1 MAALGEYLRSHREVA
16 GISLDEIADRTR
28 ISVSQLEALEAE
40 RFGLLPGG
48 VFNLSF
54 VRQYCRCVGA
64 DEEQGV
70 SLLKQETAY
79 PPSAPSVDSFG
90 GRSDEYLAR
99 GPLGRISEDIGNLF
113 AQHGGAIASV
123 TVGLLLLVGGV
134 YSYDVWEQ
142 QQAAEQRALAGEAEA
157 EAEREAR
164 RRQEEAALAREAA
177 APAEPQAPI
186 ELEVEVVDTVWILAR
201 ADGERV
207 FEGIFQPGQTKPIH
221 AREQVT
227 LRLGNAGGVVLAL
240 NGEPLPPVGPRGHVR
255 RVMVTTDG
263 MEIIDRSQPKGGG
276 SSGGSDSARVPSTT
290 AANRWAEL
298 AWTEPDLR

>member
-1 MAALGEYLRSHREVA
+1 MAALGEYLRSHRDVA
-16 GISLDEIADRTR
+16 GITLHEIADRTR
-28 ISVSQLEALEAE
+28 ISVSQLEALEGE
-40 RFGLLPGG
+40 KFDLLPGG

-70 SLLKQETAY
+70 SLMKQATAY
-79 PPSAPSVDSFG
+79 PPSAPTNDHFG

-99 GPLGRISEDIGNLF
+99 GPLGRIGETIGNIF
-113 AQHGGAIASV
+113 EAHGGAIASV

-134 YSYDVWEQ
+134 YSYDAWEQ
-142 QQAAEQRALAGEAEA
+142 QQLAQRQAQAAAAEAQ
-157 EAEREAR
+157 AEREAR
-164 RRQEEAALAREAA
+164 ERKEALTREAA
-177 APAEPQAPI
+177 VPAEPQSPI

-221 AREQVT
+221 AREQVM
-227 LRLGNAGGVVLAL
+227 LRVGNAGGVVLAL

-263 MEIIDRSQPKGGG
+263 MQIIDRSQPKGG
-276 SSGGSDSARVPSTT
+276 SGGGATDSARFPSTT

-298 AWTEPDLR
+298 AWTDPVR